1 MSDTSSSTSPS
12 GDQQPAPLD
21 VRDFDAGATL
31 HAGYRAALE
40 HLYGRLDTEALDP
53 KRFATVERDIQVYL
67 DFLSG
72 LGNPHLA
79 VPIVHLTGT
88 RGKGSTVAMLEAI
101 LQHAGVRTGATIS
114 PHLVEVRERIR
125 IDGDSIAY
133 DNFASLYEIMRPVAE
148 SALGG
153 GNYRTVFELLTALAF
168 LAFREL
174 NVQLGLVEVGLGGRL
189 DATNVV
195 DPALS
200 IITRIGLD
208 HTHLL
213 GDTVEKIAWDKGH
226 IIKPGRP
233 SISAAQPGKA
243 GDVLAER
250 AREVGSEQWVVD
262 RDIHITIHSV
272 ERSGSCFDLDTPHRT
287 HKDLRTPL
295 LGRHQAWNAALAVAA
310 ADRLDGDGVASISAE
325 HVREGLAQSRWAG
338 RGEVLQTSP
347 TLLLDGAHTPQG
359 AVALNELLET
369 CWPNEKRVMLLGIN
383 RDKDASGFLHCFEKS
398 PAMTI
403 ATAARTPRALLPDEL
418 ASLLH
423 EQGWPSR
430 PSPLDDALQM
440 ALEEAG
446 SDGIVVATGSLYLVG
461 AVRRLWLQARD
472 SHATF

>member
-1 MSDTSSSTSPS
+1 MSDTSPSTSTS
-12 GDQQPAPLD
+12 GDQRPAPLD
-21 VRDFDAGATL
+21 IRDFDAGANR

-40 HLYGRLDTEALDP
+40 HLYGRLDTESLDP
-53 KRFATVERDIQVYL
+53 KRFATVERDILVYS
-67 DFLSG
+67 DFLAG
-72 LGNPHLA
+72 LSDPHLA
-79 VPIVHLTGT
+79 IPMVHLTGT

-101 LQHAGVRTGATIS
+101 LQHGGIRTGATIS

-125 IDGDSIAY
+125 INGDSIAF
-133 DNFASLYEIMRPVAE
+133 DDFARLYEIMRPVAE

-226 IIKPGRP
+226 IIKPDRP
-233 SISAAQPGKA
+233 SISAAQPGNA

-250 AREVGSEQWVVD
+250 AREVGSEQWVLD
-262 RDIHITIHSV
+262 RDIRITIHSV
-272 ERSGSCFDLDTPHRT
+272 ERSGSCFDLETPHRT

-325 HVREGLAQSRWAG
+325 QVREGLTQARWAG
-338 RGEVLQTSP
+338 RGEVIQASP

-359 AVALNELLET
+359 AAALNELLET
-369 CWPNEKRVMLLGIN
+369 CWPTEKRVMLLGIN
-383 RDKDASGFLHCFEKS
+383 RDKDAAGFLNCFDMK
-398 PAMTI
+398 PDHAI
-403 ATAARTPRALLPDEL
+403 ATAARTPRAMPPCEL

-423 EQGWPSR
+423 DQGWHSR
-430 PSPLDDALQM
+430 PLPLEEALQA

-446 SDGIVVATGSLYLVG
+446 PDGLVVVTGSLYLVG
-461 AVRRLWLQARD
+461 AVRRLWLQAKS